1 MYRSHLRHMYQ
12 AWIQDNPSYVQDWH
26 VFVDKSAIH
35 LSMNAHDVRHI
46 LNNCDWFKQGWP
58 PLSQLY

>member
-1 MYRSHLRHMYQ
+1 MYQ
-12 AWIQDNPSYVQDWH
+12 AWVQDNPSYVQDWH
-26 VFVDKSAIH
+26 VFVDKAAIH